1 MARLLRTAD
10 EKELFSNKELKD
22 FLWQTM
28 IDTETGANKLKGMLP
43 AKTVVGHK
51 TGSSDRNADG
61 MKLQIMMPAS
71 LSFPTAGNTTLP
83 PSSWTHTRQMR
94 TMRTSSPR
102 ISRMVYDAMR

>member
-1 MARLLRTAD
+1 MVRLLRTAD

-43 AKTVVGHK
+43 AKTVGHK

-61 MKLQIMMPAS
+61 MKIC
-71 LSFPTAGNTTLP
+71 
-83 PSSWTHTRQMR
+83 R
-94 TMRTSSPR
+94 
-102 ISRMVYDAMR
+102 

>member
-1 MARLLRTAD
+1 MVRLLRTAD

-61 MKLQIMMPAS
+61 MK
-71 LSFPTAGNTTLP
+71 TADNDAGLVILPDGGNTTLP
-83 PSSWTHTRQMR
+83 PSSWTHTRRMR
-94 TMRTSSPR
+94 TMRTSSPAYHAWY
-102 ISRMVYDAMR
+102 MMR

>member
-1 MARLLRTAD
+1 MK
-10 EKELFSNKELKD
+10 KELFSNKELKD

-61 MKLQIMMPAS
+61 MKTADNDAGLVI
-71 LSFPTAGNTTLP
+71 FPTAGNTTLP
-83 PSSWTHTRQMR
+83 PSSWTHTRRMR
-94 TMRTSSPR
+94 TIHHRPHITHG
-102 ISRMVYDAMR
+102 I